1 MIYTLLVQSSVS
13 VGTIPG
19 IPTDLGSLL
28 TWAIRTIFLLAGFI
42 VGYYVL
48 TGALDWVQS
57 GGDKEKVETARKK
70 ITTAIIG
77 LIILFAT
84 IAIVALVENVF
95 GVGLGITRSIYFTP
109 VGVSQAHA
117 KTCLDKNTA
126 AIIAANTVKYQI
138 VPKPDGLVAAKV
150 QAGWACCPVTIADGA
165 ITAST
170 CKTW

>member
-1 MIYTLLVQSSVS
+1 MYTFITYLAQASVYAPAP
-13 VGTIPG
+13 PG

-28 TWAIRTIFLLAGFI
+28 TWVIRTIFLLAGFI

-84 IAIVALVENVF
+84 VAIVALVENVF
-95 GVGLGITRSIYFTP
+95 GVGLGITR
-109 VGVSQAHA
+109 
-117 KTCLDKNTA
+117 
-126 AIIAANTVKYQI
+126 
-138 VPKPDGLVAAKV
+138 
-150 QAGWACCPVTIADGA
+150 A
-165 ITAST
+165 ITFQQITGTGGS
-170 CKTW
+170 

>member
-1 MIYTLLVQSSVS
+1 MYTFITYLAQASVYAPAP
-13 VGTIPG
+13 PG
-19 IPTDLGSLL
+19 IPTDLGSLF
-28 TWAIRTIFLLAGFI
+28 TWVIRTIFLLACFI

-84 IAIVALVENVF
+84 VAIVALVENVF

-109 VGVSQAHA
+109 IGVSQADA
-117 KTCLDKNTA
+117 KICLDKTA
-126 AIIAANTVKYQI
+126 AAGFKYQL
-138 VPKPDGLVAAKV
+138 VPKPESVVAANM
-150 QAGWACCPVTIADGA
+150 QRAGWSCCPVKATDGTLGA
-165 ITAST
+165 CAA
-170 CKTW
+170 W

>member
-1 MIYTLLVQSSVS
+1 MIYTLLAQSSVR
-13 VGTIPG
+13 VANAGLTG

-70 ITTAIIG
+70 ITTAVIG

-95 GVGLGITRSIYFTP
+95 GVGLGITR
-109 VGVSQAHA
+109 
-117 KTCLDKNTA
+117 
-126 AIIAANTVKYQI
+126 AIVFN
-138 VPKPDGLVAAKV
+138 
-150 QAGWACCPVTIADGA
+150 A
-165 ITAST
+165 ISST
-170 CKTW
+170 GTLNPL